1 MRNKKDEGLAS
12 LLGSFTLLGAVI
24 GLWAAAIYG
33 YVFNIITLLGEMDT
47 TSTTET
53 VIRLIGIVVAPAGAI
68 MGYF

>member
-1 MRNKKDEGLAS
+1 MRNKNEDVAGLIGS
-12 LLGSFTLLGAVI
+12 LLLLVAMVGFW
-24 GLWAAAIYG
+24 GAAAYG